1 MPRNITFFKKAALP
15 AIIAG
20 LILPFATF
28 AFAVA
33 PDPYPMLKPPQNLT
47 LDVVKIAVAFFNIF
61 WPIVV
66 TIIIVMLMWSGI
78 MFLTAAGD
86 ATKISTAKKAILWAV
101 IGIVIIVLS
110 YSIISIV
117 NNFFVP
123 PAP

>member
-1 MPRNITFFKKAALP
+1 MSSDFKFLKKASLP
-15 AIIAG
+15 TILAS
-20 LILPFATF
+20 LILPLTTF
-28 AFAVA
+28 AA
-33 PDPYPMLKPPQNLT
+33 DPFPMLKPPKNLT
-47 LDVVKIAVAFFNIF
+47 LNVINIIVAFFNIF

-86 ATKISTAKKAILWAV
+86 PAKISTAKKAILWAI
-101 IGIVIIVLS
+101 IGVVIIVLS
-110 YSIISIV
+110 YSIISII